1 MLKNIRLGQTPVALF
16 AALVSLVALTGC
28 FGIWNINRVAGEMQH
43 QLKVRASQQ
52 KLVMLMKINL
62 QESSV
67 LLQKAVTAGDAE
79 TFAAARAGYREKI
92 ESVSNGSF
100 LILNGNPALELPPAK
115 EASLVAG
122 IRSLQQ
128 ALTMV
133 KGLGSQLVIQK
144 AELQNGSAADS
155 KGFRQPAFVYGEK
168 GFDSADLRLDNLLN
182 QVGELS
188 DQAYARGAKSRAAA
202 LIISLALLLGGF
214 LLALLCGMLSERR
227 AAKSIDT
234 MAKAFSRGAG
244 GDLTGRLEIGAAGEL
259 GQLGQ
264 NFNVMVDKL
273 SGMVGKVKN
282 SLASLGEL
290 CEDMQGVSF
299 QSITA
304 AESQADGINRASA
317 SLTLLNLS
325 ITEVAKGMDGLSLS
339 ATESSSSTIELVSSL
354 EQVVLNVDELAVS
367 VDAVTASVI
376 EMAASTKRIDSSIAC
391 LVGASATTA
400 SSVAEM
406 SSSIKQVEL
415 SAIDN
420 ARISNQVLRDAEEGK
435 AAVDATIAGMI
446 EIKRASAI
454 TSEVVS
460 SLSDRAGEIG
470 KIVSV
475 IDEVSEQTTLL
486 ALNAAIIAAQA
497 GEHGRGFAV
506 VAAEIKGL
514 AERTS
519 RSTSEIAAVIKAVN
533 SETLHAVQ
541 AINEAQVSIIDGERL
556 SKSSGTAL
564 GKIVSGV
571 KKASEQMDKIAAATE
586 EQGKGSE
593 NIRNAMDQ
601 VSEMIGQIAKAAGEQ
616 GAGSQSIMTAAQQM
630 KDLTSQ
636 LSYAARE
643 QSETGNL
650 IGESTAGI
658 LDLIRR
664 IKYVCDEQSR
674 ESSQI
679 LLSVQQ
685 IQQSAE
691 LNTESIRIMDHSGR
705 RLTTQTEQLQRET
718 GVFTVD

>member
-16 AALVSLVALTGC
+16 AALVSMVALTGC
-28 FGIWNINRVAGEMQH
+28 FGIWSINRVAGEMQ

-52 KLVMLMKINL
+52 KLVMQMKIDL

-67 LLQKAVTAGDAE
+67 LLQKAVIAGNAE
-79 TFAAARAGYREKI
+79 TFAAARAGYQEKMD
-92 ESVSNGSF
+92 SVANGSD
-100 LILNGNPALELPPAK
+100 LILNGNPTLGLPPIK
-115 EASLVAG
+115 EASLAAN
-122 IRSLQQ
+122 IQSLQQ
-128 ALTMV
+128 ALTTV
-133 KGLGSQLVIQK
+133 KRLGNQVL
-144 AELQNGSAADS
+144 NGSAADS
-155 KGFRQPAFVYGEK
+155 KGFQQPALVDSEK
-168 GFDSADLRLDNLLN
+168 GVESANLRLDNLLN
-182 QVGELS
+182 QVGELTE
-188 DQAYARGAKSRAAA
+188 QAYARGAKSRAAA
-202 LIISLALLLGGF
+202 LIFSLALLLGGF
-214 LLALLCGMLSERR
+214 LLALCGVLGKRR
-227 AAKSIDT
+227 AAGSIDT
-234 MAKAFSRGAG
+234 MAKALSRGAG

-264 NFNVMVDKL
+264 SFNIMADKL

-282 SLASLGEL
+282 SLAYLGRL
-290 CEDMQGVSF
+290 CEDIQGVSS
-299 QSITA
+299 QSVTA
-304 AESQADGINRASA
+304 AESQADGISRASA
-317 SLTLLNLS
+317 SLNLLNLS

-339 ATESSSSTIELVSSL
+339 AKESSSSTIELVSSL

-533 SETLHAVQ
+533 SETLHAVL

-556 SKSSGTAL
+556 SKSSGKAL

-616 GAGSQSIMTAAQQM
+616 GTGSQSIMTAAQQM

-679 LLSVQQ
+679 LLSVQE

-691 LNTESIRIMDHSGR
+691 LNTESIKLMDRSGR